1 MRKQAMTAAR
11 VAGWTVILMGSF
23 LSRWGPV
30 AADAAGPIA
39 VHELSPQEAASHI
52 RQHGGSGD
60 FVLLDVRTPNE
71 YREEHLQGAVSID
84 FLSGS
89 FRQDLER
96 LERGKT
102 YLVYCRT
109 GNRSGKAVSTMKELR
124 FPNVLH
130 MSGGILKWKEAG
142 LPTVR

>member
-1 MRKQAMTAAR
+1 MQAMAAAR
-11 VAGWTVILMGSF
+11 VALLAAILVGSF
-23 LSRWGPV
+23 FMGRGPV
-30 AADAAGPIA
+30 AADAAGPDA
-39 VHELSPQEAASHI
+39 APNLSPQEAASHI
-52 RQHGGSGD
+52 RQHGNSGD

-71 YREEHLQGAVSID
+71 YREEHLRGAISID

-89 FRQDLER
+89 FRQELDR

-109 GNRSGKAVSTMKELR
+109 GNRSGKAVSIMKELR
-124 FPNVLH
+124 FPSVLH
-130 MSGGILKWKEAG
+130 MTGGILKWKETG

>member
-1 MRKQAMTAAR
+1 
-11 VAGWTVILMGSF
+11 
-23 LSRWGPV
+23 
-30 AADAAGPIA
+30 
-39 VHELSPQEAASHI
+39 
-52 RQHGGSGD
+52 SGD

>member
-1 MRKQAMTAAR
+1 MRRQAMTAAR

-23 LSRWGPV
+23 LLHWGQGAAN
-30 AADAAGPIA
+30 AADPAA

-52 RQHGGSGD
+52 RRHGGGD

-96 LERGKT
+96 LERGKS

-109 GNRSGKAVSTMKELR
+109 GNRSGKAVSIMKELR

>member
-1 MRKQAMTAAR
+1 MRATISTR
-11 VAGWTVILMGSF
+11 VALWAAILMGAI
-23 LSRWGPV
+23 LLGGGPG
-30 AADAAGPIA
+30 AADAAGPDA
-39 VHELSPQEAASHI
+39 AGNLSPQEAAAHI
-52 RQHGGSGD
+52 RQHGGSAD

-71 YREEHLQGAVSID
+71 YREERLQGAVPID

-89 FRQDLER
+89 FQRELDR
-96 LERGKT
+96 LDRGKT

-109 GNRSGKAVSTMKELR
+109 GNRSEKAVSIMKELR

-130 MSGGILKWKEAG
+130 ISGGILKWKEAG

>member
-1 MRKQAMTAAR
+1 MQAMTAIRLALGTTIL
-11 VAGWTVILMGSF
+11 AGSILLVG
-23 LSRWGPV
+23 WAG
-30 AADAAGPIA
+30 AAGADAAIP
-39 VHELSPQEAASHI
+39 LSPQEAASEI
-52 RQHGGSGD
+52 RQRGDRTD

-71 YREEHLQGAVSID
+71 YREEHLRGAVAVD

-89 FRQDLER
+89 FKREVDR
-96 LERGKT
+96 LDRGKT

-109 GNRSGKAVSTMKELR
+109 GNRSEKAVSIMKELR

-130 MSGGILKWKEAG
+130 MTGGILKWKEAG

>member
-1 MRKQAMTAAR
+1 MRMLATTAIRIVLGTA
-11 VAGWTVILMGSF
+11 ILMGS
-23 LSRWGPV
+23 LLLGRGAV
-30 AADAAGPIA
+30 AADAAGPDA
-39 VHELSPQEAASHI
+39 ASNLSPQEAASQI
-52 RQHGGSGD
+52 RLHGNRPD

-71 YREEHLQGAVSID
+71 YREEHLQGAVPID
-84 FLSGS
+84 FLSPS
-89 FRQDLER
+89 FQQELER
-96 LERGKT
+96 LDRGKT

-109 GNRSGKAVSTMKELR
+109 GNRSGKAVSIMRELR